1 MKSNSRNLVRGGLF
15 LAIAIVFQLI
25 GRSYPQVSQVF
36 VGPAVNA
43 VLLLTASI
51 CGLWIGIGIGVLTPI
66 LAWVLGQ
73 LPAPFGPFIP
83 FIIVGNVIFI
93 ILYYN
98 FSKVN
103 KFGQIIGVI
112 TGAIFKFLFLYLC
125 ATKVIVFL
133 KLITNAKI
141 VSKLSVAMGFLQL
154 VTALI
159 GGLVAIVLLI
169 ILKKRK
175 QL

>member
-1 MKSNSRNLVRGGLF
+1 MNNNSRNLVRGGLF

-25 GRSYPQVSQVF
+25 GRTYPQVSQVF

-51 CGLWIGIGIGVLTPI
+51 CGLWIGLGIGILTPI
-66 LAWVLGQ
+66 LAFILGQ

-83 FIIVGNVIFI
+83 FIIIGNAVFI

-98 FSKVN
+98 FSKMN
-103 KFGQIIGVI
+103 KFGQVLGVI
-112 TGAIFKFLFLYLC
+112 AGAVVKFLFLYLC
-125 ATKVIVFL
+125 ATKIILAL
-133 KLITNAKI
+133 KLITNPK
-141 VSKLSVAMGFLQL
+141 VVTKLSTAMGLLQL
-154 VTALI
+154 ITALV
-159 GGLVAIVLLI
+159 GGLVAIILLAL
-169 ILKKRK
+169 LKRRK